1 MVAGFGGFAD
11 AGSIAVVGASPRNV
25 IARITLENLRR
36 RRFPGTVFG
45 LHPSSAEVDGVPTFA
60 SWEDSGPV
68 DLALLAVGAPRLP
81 EAITAAAAAGVRR
94 FVVPGAG
101 ANEGGRAV
109 EAELRE
115 AVSRAAAEV
124 LGPNCMGFA
133 SLPGR
138 VVPYVGT
145 LDPDFQPGRV
155 GFVSQSGSVCELFT
169 AMPWRIGFSHVVS
182 VGNEL
187 GVDLT
192 SVLEFLADDD
202 ATGVIGLFV
211 EGVRRPQAFRRAL
224 KRAAAAGKPVVV
236 LKVGQSAAA
245 RAGTVAHTGAL
256 AGDAAVFS
264 AVLRDAGAIEVRDLD
279 QLQNALE
286 LLGKGLRRPAGR
298 VLYAGDSGGQANLFA
313 DLAEVHGVELPALE
327 PAAAG
332 ALQERFPSLGDD
344 ANPLDLWA
352 LDRPEAIYRD
362 ALPILVRN
370 QPDLVVLGLDKF
382 LARTEAEVAFVRTG
396 VEAVPEPG
404 SVVLMAFGGSE
415 QADEQVLRT
424 CWERGVPVVRGAE
437 RTLAALAAIDRWDR
451 WRDEPPG
458 SPPPSVPDGLPTD
471 GPWTERA
478 AKELLHGAGI
488 PVPGEREVTTA
499 DDAVAAA
506 EEIGFPVVA
515 KVSGAGIAHK
525 TELGGVRLGLPGT
538 EEVLAAAEDLLRLGP
553 AVLIA
558 EQRTADLELIAS
570 GFVDEQFGPCGLVGL
585 GGVWAEVLGRAVVV
599 AGPGSERT
607 VRRALASAPWGRLL
621 VEGGRERR
629 PAVGAVIDCCL
640 RLIALVA
647 STGLRT
653 VEINPLFVDGQGVVA
668 VDALVVPAI
677 SDPAGTV
684 PAARTGPPAERGG
697 SGTA

>member
-1 MVAGFGGFAD
+1 VAAGFAGFAK

-25 IARITLENLRR
+25 IARITFQNLRR
-36 RRFPGTVFG
+36 WRFPGKVFG

-60 SWEDSGPV
+60 SWEDSGPAE
-68 DLALLAVGAPRLP
+68 LALLAVGAPRLP
-81 EAITAAAAAGVRR
+81 EAIDAAVGAGVRR
-94 FVVPGAG
+94 FVIPGAG

-109 EAELRE
+109 EADLRE
-115 AVSRAAAEV
+115 AVSGAGAQV
-124 LGPNCMGFA
+124 IGPNCMGFA
-133 SLPGR
+133 SLPDR
-138 VVPYVGT
+138 VIPYVGT

-202 ATGVIGLFV
+202 ATDVIGLFV

-224 KRAAAAGKPVVV
+224 ERAAAAGKPVVAV
-236 LKVGQSAAA
+236 KVGQSAAA

-264 AVLRDAGAIEVRDLD
+264 AVLRDAGAIEVGDLD
-279 QLQNALE
+279 ELQNALE
-286 LLGKGLRRPAGR
+286 LLGKGLHRPPGR

-327 PAAAG
+327 PPAAG
-332 ALQERFPSLGDD
+332 ALRERFPSLGDD

-362 ALPILVRN
+362 ALPILVRT

-415 QADEQVLRT
+415 QADEQVLRS
-424 CWERGVPVVRGAE
+424 CWQRGVPVVRGAG
-437 RTLAALAAIDRWDR
+437 RTLAALAAIDRWER
-451 WRDEPPG
+451 WRGDRG
-458 SPPPSVPDGLPTD
+458 TTLPPSVPADLPS
-471 GPWTERA
+471 GGVWTERA
-478 AKELLHGAGI
+478 AKELLAAAGI
-488 PVPGEREVTTA
+488 PVPREREARTV
-499 DDAVAAA
+499 DQAVAAA

-515 KVSGAGIAHK
+515 KVSGEGIAHK
-525 TELGGVRLGLPGT
+525 TELGGVRLGLSDGDQ
-538 EEVLAAAEDLLRLGP
+538 VRGAAEDLLRLGP

-558 EQRTADLELIAS
+558 EQRRADVELIAS
-570 GFVDEQFGPCGLVGL
+570 GFVDDQFGPCGLLGL
-585 GGVWAEVLGRAVVV
+585 GGVWTEALGRSVVV
-599 AGPGSERT
+599 AGPGSEEA
-607 VRRALASAPWGRLL
+607 VRRALASTSWGRLL
-621 VEGGRERR
+621 LEGARGRRLAVES
-629 PAVGAVIDCCL
+629 VIECGL
-640 RLIALVA
+640 RLIAIVA
-647 STGLRT
+647 QTGLRT
-653 VEINPLFVDGQGVVA
+653 VEINPLFVDGHGVVA
-668 VDALVVPAI
+668 VDALVVPAT
-677 SDPAGTV
+677 SDRAGTV
-684 PAARTGPPAERGG
+684 PAARTGPRAERGG
-697 SGTA
+697 SGTG